1 MRKRLEISKEKLE
14 DLYVRQ
20 GLSTYQIAEK
30 FGVHTETIR
39 RKLAKHGISRRPAAG
54 VPMELEELE
63 EQSSELKDIPVATY
77 SPPPRDNVYLPLP
90 LSMLEGE
97 TLEGKEATLCLVL
110 SDTHFGHEDFLP
122 ETYLS
127 TVETLKKVLY
137 AVRKLFKVR
146 AFRVVLNGD
155 IVSGR
160 EVYRLQY
167 LANLLPKGHWQVFLA
182 EIMLKDLFES
192 ISRIVSLDSIF
203 LIKGTHESQA
213 ENYLLYLKRT
223 LKGNGYHAVYSGKSL
238 VLNIADPIGK
248 YNVLFTHGRGRS
260 DYYPVSLSMIRDL
273 WKALNQH
280 KLLKIPIE
288 RCCMGHT
295 HWLTVNLELEGLTLD
310 VTGGFQRWK
319 HTESQRPCGMILYL
333 CTESDCVPIPIRPD
347 RKIETW
353 EKRDGALEYKNIQFY
368 GSMLL
373 KHLEEIE
380 EYEEEKSP

>member
-1 MRKRLEISKEKLE
+1 MKRRLEISREKLE
-14 DLYVRQ
+14 ELYVKR

-30 FGVHTETIR
+30 YGVSPETIR
-39 RKLAKHGISRRPAAG
+39 RKLAKYGISRRPATG
-54 VPMELEELE
+54 VPIEIEELE
-63 EQSSELKDIPVATY
+63 EEKSDLESIPVATY
-77 SPPPRDNVYLPLP
+77 SPPARENVYLPLP
-90 LSMLEGE
+90 LSMLEDMSE
-97 TLEGKEATLCLVL
+97 DREVALCLVL

-127 TVETLKKVLY
+127 TVETLKRVLS
-137 AVRKLFKVR
+137 VIKKLFKIR
-146 AFRVVLNGD
+146 ALRVVLNGD

-182 EIMLKDLFES
+182 EIMLKDLFED
-192 ISRIVSLDSIF
+192 IGRIVDIDSVY

-238 VLNIADPIGK
+238 VLNIADPVGT

-260 DYYPVSLSMIRDL
+260 DYYPVSLAMIRDL

-280 KLLKIPIE
+280 KLMKIPIE

-310 VTGGFQRWK
+310 VTGAFQRWK
-319 HTESQRPCGMILYL
+319 HSESQRPCGMILYL

-347 RKIETW
+347 RKVETW

-380 EYEEEKSP
+380 EYEEEESP